1 MVRPTWSEHSSSSRR
16 VLCAFAA
23 GAMLCLASPA
33 WARTPA
39 EPIALH
45 YEASGTC
52 PSELDFMARVRTY
65 TRRWALVPEGTP
77 AVRTVR
83 VRVSEGKVETTGKL
97 TVATPG
103 GATSEREIAGPSCM
117 EVSEA
122 LAVMVAV
129 AIDPRAGDAADAS
142 EDALEEGAAA
152 PAPTRPPATAP
163 LRARRPERAPRATP
177 ARDKG
182 PRVAFDLRA
191 ETTSAVIRGGLPG
204 VGASL
209 RLDPSAPAVQ
219 RGVHVSEPSL
229 ALGVRQSLPK
239 ERTLRGGSV
248 GLSWTAGH
256 LRLCPFRVVIGA
268 VAEVSPC
275 AEANIGVLR
284 ASARGFA
291 EARDLSTFWFDLG
304 GSLWAAVSLS
314 DRVFLSSTVLFTMPL
329 FRQPFALASGA
340 PVATVP
346 PFGVL
351 AGFGLGM
358 KM

>member
-1 MVRPTWSEHSSSSRR
+1 
-16 VLCAFAA
+16 
-23 GAMLCLASPA
+23 
-33 WARTPA
+33 
-39 EPIALH
+39 
-45 YEASGTC
+45 
-52 PSELDFMARVRTY
+52 
-65 TRRWALVPEGTP
+65 
-77 AVRTVR
+77 
-83 VRVSEGKVETTGKL
+83 
-97 TVATPG
+97 
-103 GATSEREIAGPSCM
+103 M

-129 AIDPRAGDAADAS
+129 AIDPRAGGASDAG
-142 EDALEEGAAA
+142 EDLPDEGAAA
-152 PAPTRPPATAP
+152 PPTRTPAPAP
-163 LRARRPERAPRATP
+163 VRRPEGASRAPA
-177 ARDKG
+177 ARDEG

-209 RLDPSAPAVQ
+209 RLDPSAPAAR
-219 RGVHVSEPSL
+219 RGVHLSEPSL
-229 ALGVRQSLPK
+229 ALGVRQSFPK

-256 LRLCPFRVVIGA
+256 LRLCPFRVVIEA

-275 AEANIGVLR
+275 AEANVGVLR

-291 EARDLSTFWFDLG
+291 EARELSTFWFDLG

-314 DRVFLSSTVLFTMPL
+314 ERFFLSSTVLVTMPL

-340 PVATVP
+340 PVASVP

-351 AGFGLGM
+351 AGFGLGV